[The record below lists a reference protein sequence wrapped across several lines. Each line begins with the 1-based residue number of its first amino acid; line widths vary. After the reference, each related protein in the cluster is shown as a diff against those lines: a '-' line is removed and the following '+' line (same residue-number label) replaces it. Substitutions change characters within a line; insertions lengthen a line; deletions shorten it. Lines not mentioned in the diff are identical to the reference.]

1 MPKHA
6 HPIWRA
12 VRMRL
17 WQLFHFW
24 EYYPE
29 CRHWFWIHRLQQSLV
44 RDRREGGKTVLAY
57 ISVVGHWQF
66 LDSLLA
72 EVRKRFP
79 AISVYVALDEVEA
92 VPREGLGGIERWKIR
107 PLREFDGLRGFDVF
121 LTPEHNCAYEVGGIE
136 RICMFHGLPGKGLT
150 FQKKFMKDFDIL
162 FLQGPLEEK
171 MFEEFSAV
179 APEVTQQ
186 QAIYRVGY
194 PKSDVFFHPLRTRD
208 EILRGMGLDPKRKT
222 VLYAPSF
229 DKGTSLP
236 QYGEDMFRV
245 LAGLDC
251 NVIVKLH
258 PVSYD
263 RRVVAVHSGGVYW
276 PSVVDRYVAEGHF
289 VHAGNVD
296 VADCL
301 LGADALVTD
310 VSAVALEFMLLDKPV
325 VYVEC
330 PDFYA
335 MFSRDGTYTAWD
347 QNPEKDLRVN
357 VGRTAGLRVN
367 NLDELRTAIQR
378 ALTYPDEMREARK
391 AVVRQ
396 LLFHPGKASGQ
407 GATCLAEILGGSRGK
422 GKPIRIKRR
431 PREKPRG

>member
-1 MPKHA
+1 
-6 HPIWRA
+6 
-12 VRMRL
+12 MRL
-17 WQLFHFW
+17 WGWRVAHFW
-24 EYYPE
+24 HYWPE
-29 CRHWFWIHRLQQSLV
+29 FRYWVWVRRMRRSLRHE
-44 RDRREGGKTVLAY
+44 RRNGRKVLLLY
-57 ISVVGHWQF
+57 ISVAGHWQF
-66 LDSLLA
+66 VDSLLGA
-72 EVRKRFP
+72 LRKLGED
-79 AISVYVALDEVEA
+79 ITVYLALDEVDA

-121 LTPEHNCAYEVGGIE
+121 LTPEHNCAYKVGGIE

-150 FQKKFMKDFDIL
+150 FQKKFMEDFDIL

-179 APEVTQQ
+179 APEVTQR

-194 PKSDVFFHPLRTRD
+194 PKSDVFFHPLRTRA

-245 LAGLDC
+245 LAALDC

-301 LGADALVTD
+301 LGADAMVTD

-335 MFSRDGTYTAWD
+335 MFSRDGHYTAWD
-347 QNPEKDLRVN
+347 QNPERDLRVN

-367 NLDELRTAIQR
+367 NLDEMRAAIQR
-378 ALTYPDEMREARK
+378 ALAHPDEMREARK
-391 AVVRQ
+391 EVVRQ
-396 LLFHPGKASGQ
+396 LLFHPGDASAKGASCLDEILKAHPG
-407 GATCLAEILGGSRGK
+407 GATI
-422 GKPIRIKRR
+422 IRVRKR
-431 PREKPRG
+431 